1 MENCSLITGLPDTV
15 GQLKYL
21 ERLTLSGC
29 ENLTILPNA
38 IVNLIKL
45 EILMLNGCS
54 NLKHLPKEL
63 GRLLN
68 LVELHLTCCNKLH
81 ELPSSVVGMRMLKE
95 LHLQWTPVENLPED
109 FDQLTNLRTLFMS
122 HLIKLP
128 PRCEGFGSLVI
139 LDLANCKL
147 EGSLPSSFGAFVAL
161 KTLNL
166 QSNNVVAVEALP
178 GCLQQLDM
186 SNCHKL
192 VNLPSF
198 SGMSSLKFLSLYNCR
213 VLTHIHGL
221 EFLTALE
228 EINLA
233 GCISVIQSGL
243 YIMHN
248 RALRTCYLSGSK
260 VAVKYDNAWSEVS
273 LLHVMISIIANS
285 SFHQFVILFF
295 ATQ

>member
-1 MENCSLITGLPDTV
+1 MENCSLITELPDTV

-21 ERLTLSGC
+21 ERLILSGC

-38 IVNLIKL
+38 IVNLTKL

-81 ELPSSVVGMRMLKE
+81 ELPSSMVGMRMLKE

-166 QSNNVVAVEALP
+166 QSNNVVAVEA
-178 GCLQQLDM
+178 
-186 SNCHKL
+186 
-192 VNLPSF
+192 
-198 SGMSSLKFLSLYNCR
+198 
-213 VLTHIHGL
+213 
-221 EFLTALE
+221 ALE

-248 RALRTCYLSGSK
+248 RALRTCFLSGSK

-273 LLHVMISIIANS
+273 LLHVMSSIIANS